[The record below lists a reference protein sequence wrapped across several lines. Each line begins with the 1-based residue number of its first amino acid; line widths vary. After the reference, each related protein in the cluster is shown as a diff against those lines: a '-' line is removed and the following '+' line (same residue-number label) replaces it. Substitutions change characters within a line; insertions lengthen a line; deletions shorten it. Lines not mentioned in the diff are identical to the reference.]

1 MGCVVVPILGV
12 LEFRLVT
19 EVAFLLGEH
28 WAGGSAPMCSWSV
41 LPPVGSSHSPAKVE
55 KVELIYLQDQIKIKF
70 SPFFLCILRGVN
82 TPSQLC
88 GQGYAG
94 APVKGAGK

>member
-1 MGCVVVPILGV
+1 MWLCPFWGCWNSGLSQRWLFSWVSTGQG
-12 LEFRLVT
+12 
-19 EVAFLLGEH
+19 AFP
-28 WAGGSAPMCSWSV
+28 PMCSWSV

-55 KVELIYLQDQIKIKF
+55 KVELIYLQDQIKIKL
-70 SPFFLCILRGVN
+70 SPFFLFILRGVN

>member
-28 WAGGSAPMCSWSV
+28 WAGGSAPMCGWSV
-41 LPPVGSSHSPAKVE
+41 LPPVGSSHSPA
-55 KVELIYLQDQIKIKF
+55 
-70 SPFFLCILRGVN
+70 
-82 TPSQLC
+82 
-88 GQGYAG
+88 
-94 APVKGAGK
+94 